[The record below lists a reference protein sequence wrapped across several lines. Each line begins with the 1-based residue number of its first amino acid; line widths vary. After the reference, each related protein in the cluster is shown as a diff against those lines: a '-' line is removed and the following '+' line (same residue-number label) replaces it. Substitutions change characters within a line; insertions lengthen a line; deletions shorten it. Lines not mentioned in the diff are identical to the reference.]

1 MSRKTPHKERK
12 LPDEVVFMY
21 RDAKGKE
28 TRRMVNVVQFARD
41 ETRGIWY
48 FIAFCTLAKAMRT
61 FRLDRVH
68 SDITRVETGEIV
80 PVLDWFEDI
89 ANERPDEEE
98 ITRNRTEDI
107 RRQQNQNHLAI
118 PRNYEKGILF
128 TGFKA
133 ARRAELEAMAAAKG
147 IPVKKSI
154 TRNIKYLVTGYNAGP
169 KKIALAIECGIQ
181 ILDEDEFLE
190 LIGS

>member
-1 MSRKTPHKERK
+1 MSRKTPPKERK
-12 LPDEVVFMY
+12 FPDEVVFTY

-41 ETRGIWY
+41 KTHGLWY
-48 FIAFCTLAKAMRT
+48 FIAFCSLAKAMRT

-68 SDITRVETGEIV
+68 SDITRLETGEIV

-98 ITRNRTEDI
+98 IALKRAEDFT
-107 RRQQNQNHLAI
+107 RQQNQHHSAV
-118 PRNYEKGILF
+118 PRNYEKGVLF

-133 ARRAELEAMAAAKG
+133 ARRAELEAIATEKG

-154 TRNIKYLVTGYNAGP
+154 TTNIKYLVTGYNAGP
-169 KKIALAIECGIQ
+169 KKIAVAIECGAQ

-190 LIGS
+190 GI